1 MTSKEITMSTNLY
14 RYNII
19 RALTKHYESQIEYH
33 KVNVN
38 IMLDNIVAVA
48 EHADVMKT
56 IDEELAK
63 VAEYEERL
71 QILIKHFTGI
81 SAP

>member
-1 MTSKEITMSTNLY
+1 
-14 RYNII
+14 
-19 RALTKHYESQIEYH
+19 
-33 KVNVN
+33 
-38 IMLDNIVAVA
+38 MLDNIVAVA

-56 IDEELAK
+56 VDEEIAK